1 MTLPV
6 TRDDAHNYY
15 AGSDLGPYPSVTT
28 VVGMLDKP
36 LLRGWVRRHAI
47 EQVLGN
53 LDGFDNEDVD
63 AFEAHVTRAALKKA
77 ELGNRVHKA
86 IERYVKALLV
96 ERAKYPDSKVTPVFG
111 QLGDDLRYQFGEFQ
125 KFERLKRVE
134 WLESELLLVSPRL
147 GVGGT
152 ADALAVVPD
161 RNNERKRTLV
171 DFKTGSRTWVE
182 HVLQL
187 AGYTAMIEETRPDLM
202 PEAWGILHLA
212 DGEPYDWH
220 PVTITALDIATFRL
234 LIDVYGYMKN
244 RQV

>member
-28 VVGMLDKP
+28 VVGILDKP

-53 LDGFDNEDVD
+53 LDGFDNED
-63 AFEAHVTRAALKKA
+63 FEAHVTRAALKKA